1 MLSKKEM
8 MNVKNLSL
16 ALKDLKEKK
25 KVVAA
30 FKIVEENGNEE
41 SDDKGYFLME
51 DGTSYGTISTTVIK
65 QIDDI
70 NELLA
75 DGEDVYVEVITRQSK
90 KDRDFI
96 SLVIS

>member
-16 ALKDLKEKK
+16 ALKELKEKK
-25 KVVAA
+25 KVLAA
-30 FKIVEENGNEE
+30 FKSVETNENDEPKT
-41 SDDKGYFLME
+41 KGYFLME
-51 DGTSYGTISTTVIK
+51 DGTPYGTISETVIK

-90 KDRDFI
+90 KDRDFLSLRI
-96 SLVIS
+96 S